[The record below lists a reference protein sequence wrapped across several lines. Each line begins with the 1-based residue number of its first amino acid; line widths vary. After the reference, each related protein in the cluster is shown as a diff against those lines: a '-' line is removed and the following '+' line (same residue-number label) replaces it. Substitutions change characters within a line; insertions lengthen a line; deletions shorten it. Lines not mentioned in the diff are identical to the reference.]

1 MNRLSKASVVLK
13 LGTAMRDRGSWMG
26 ETHIQKATYFLQQ
39 LLEVPLEF
47 DFILYKHGPFSFDFR
62 EFLTYME
69 AEEFISWRAHPPYG
83 PSLRKGDMGET
94 LIEQF
99 GKLTAKYDA
108 KVNFVADS
116 LGTKNVAELERIATA
131 LYVTQEE
138 GLEGQQRVARIMELK
153 PHIEVSQSQA
163 AVAELDAMRAAL
175 TTAYFG

>member
-1 MNRLSKASVVLK
+1 MNRLQKASIVLK

-39 LLEVPLEF
+39 LLDVPLDF

-69 AEEFISWRAHPPYG
+69 AEEFISWQAQPPYG
-83 PSLRKGDMGET
+83 PSLRKGEMGET
-94 LIEQF
+94 LSEQF
-99 GKLTAKYDA
+99 GNSTSAYDA
-108 KVNFVADS
+108 KINFVADS

-138 GLEGQQRVARIMELK
+138 MIEGPSRANRIMELK
-153 PHIEVSQSQA
+153 PHIDVTQSQA
-163 AVAELDAMRAAL
+163 AISELDAMRAAL
-175 TTAYFG
+175 VTTYFG